1 MAMALMA
8 ASTAMANTLPDRSD
22 TCRAPAQPLHPLE
35 LPPEPFGLFP
45 ASQLEAA
52 TVVVHVRVAAD
63 GSVASTRVTCHTAT
77 HQRTIQAALRT
88 VHRGRF
94 QARQA
99 PYEGEIA
106 IDFRLGD

>member
-1 MAMALMA
+1 MAMVLMA
-8 ASTAMANTLPDRSD
+8 ASSAMANTLPGRSD
-22 TCRAPAQPLHPLE
+22 TCRPPAQPLHPLE

-45 ASQLEAA
+45 ESQPEAA
-52 TVVVHVRVAAD
+52 TVIVHVQVAAD
-63 GSVASTRVTCHTAT
+63 GSVASTRVTCHTAA
-77 HQRTIQAALRT
+77 HHRTIQAALRA

-106 IDFRLGD
+106 IDFQLGD